1 MDTYQQIA
9 ELTAEL
15 RDAHLTAAERKA
27 TIQQLH
33 DLQHDIELDEVGAI
47 DNGDGAA
54 ADTLYAQWTQ
64 IEIALAA

>member
-15 RDAHLTAAERKA
+15 RSAHLTAAERKA
-27 TIQQLH
+27 AIRQLH
-33 DLQHDIELDEVGAI
+33 DLQHDIELDEVVAI
-47 DNGDGAA
+47 DNGDSMA
-54 ADTLYAQWTQ
+54 ADTLYEQWTQ

>member
-15 RDAHLTAAERKA
+15 RDARLTAAERKA
-27 TIQQLH
+27 TIRQLH
-33 DLQHDIELDEVGAI
+33 DLQHDIELDEVVAI
-47 DNGDGAA
+47 DYGDGAA